1 MFLANGNGTLHAP
14 IRLASGGLNPTAI
27 ALL

>member
-1 MFLANGNGTLHAP
+1 MFLANGNGAFHAP

-27 ALL
+27 AVF